1 MARSPALSPS
11 GWEGSRRASES
22 PARLRLQAGSPKE
35 PHVSVPNA
43 DCLCDL
49 LLFGGSGLTTRRLPG
64 KRSESPRSGRKLPR
78 ASRPGRCPSVRLAQ
92 GQSWGVRAPAPGC
105 RGSSSS
111 AAPARVPASFSPR
124 PLFEGSPAQPSPARV
139 RFSTFVTVAKDRR
152 TPHRPLKIRPPA
164 RAGTQSGG
172 RALPNPEG
180 GWGSAAGWRA
190 GPGVRAQNTRPPAG
204 GGSAGVAART
214 ETRTGNTVEPE
225 APGKE
230 PARR

>member
-22 PARLRLQAGSPKE
+22 PERLRLQAGSPKE
-35 PHVSVPNA
+35 PHVSVPSA

-49 LLFGGSGLTTRRLPG
+49 LLLGGSGLTTRRPPG
-64 KRSESPRSGRKLPR
+64 KRSESPRSRGRLPR

-124 PLFEGSPAQPSPARV
+124 PLFEGSPAQPSSDTFR
-139 RFSTFVTVAKDRR
+139 TFVTVAKDRR

-164 RAGTQSGG
+164 RAETQGGG
-172 RALPNPEG
+172 RALPSPEG
-180 GWGSAAGWRA
+180 W
-190 GPGVRAQNTRPPAG
+190 
-204 GGSAGVAART
+204 
-214 ETRTGNTVEPE
+214 
-225 APGKE
+225 
-230 PARR
+230 